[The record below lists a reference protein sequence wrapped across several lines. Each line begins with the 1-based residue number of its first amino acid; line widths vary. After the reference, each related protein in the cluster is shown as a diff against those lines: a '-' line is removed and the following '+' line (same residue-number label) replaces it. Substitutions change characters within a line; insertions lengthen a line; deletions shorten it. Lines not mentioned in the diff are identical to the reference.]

1 MGIFKKQIKKKSWSD
16 IKLYQ
21 LQELDTLP
29 TYEDE
34 LDLVINQLS
43 ILLDEDS
50 SDIENMPISELLEE
64 FKQWSFLKE
73 LPEEKNNLLIKV
85 DGKQYGLID
94 FNKMTLGQMVDI
106 EEYVSDGLMKNMHK
120 ILSVLYLPVSSY
132 NYITKKI
139 VLESYEPDKDRQEM
153 FLTLTMDIIYPQL
166 LFFYHIVK
174 VYIRNLADSLKGMT
188 PTHQMMTRIMNQVE
202 ELSVIQKH
210 KQMIK

>member
-1 MGIFKKQIKKKSWSD
+1 MGIFKKHIKKKSWND

-43 ILLDEDS
+43 ILLDEDPS
-50 SDIENMPISELLEE
+50 YIENMPISELLEE

-106 EEYVSDGLMKNMHK
+106 EEYVTDGLMKNMHK

-174 VYIRNLADSLKGMT
+174 VYIRNLADSLKGKT
-188 PTHQMMTRIMNQVE
+188 PTQEMMTRIMNQVE